1 MIRVNLLPQK
11 QQASSSDGNS
21 LQTVVL
27 VAFMLELAALF
38 FVQRAKER
46 ELEGVRAESAA
57 VRGQI
62 DQIGR
67 EIANHKAIQEQLKT
81 LRDREIA
88 IVKLQTGRIGPTA
101 VLLELSR
108 VLTAD
113 KGPSVDRARLEQL
126 RRDSPQLV
134 PNPSWDSRRL
144 WLTAYTEKDRVTTI
158 AGFARDGED
167 VSELLRRL
175 SLSQYFDD
183 VKLLPAEKVL
193 DPQTREQ
200 LVRFQFRKV
209 CGRSF
214 LFIFKRVQ

>member
-11 QQASSSDGNS
+11 QQASSSDGNA
-21 LQTVVL
+21 LQTAVL
-27 VAFMLELAALF
+27 VVFMLELAALF

-67 EIANHKAIQEQLKT
+67 EIATHKAIQEQLKA
-81 LRDREIA
+81 LRDRETA
-88 IVKLQTGRIGPTA
+88 IEKLQTGRIGPTA

-175 SLSQYFDD
+175 SLSQYFED

-200 LVRFQFRKV
+200 LVRFQFSAKV
-209 CGRSF
+209 KF
-214 LFIFKRVQ
+214 

>member
-11 QQASSSDGNS
+11 QQASPSDGNS
-21 LQTVVL
+21 LQTAVL
-27 VAFMLELAALF
+27 VVFMLELAALF

-81 LRDREIA
+81 LRDRETA
-88 IVKLQTGRIGPTA
+88 IEKLQTGRIGPTA

-158 AGFARDGED
+158 GGFARDGED

-175 SLSQYFDD
+175 SLSQYFED

-200 LVRFQFRKV
+200 LVRFQFSAKV
-209 CGRSF
+209 KF
-214 LFIFKRVQ
+214 

>member
-21 LQTVVL
+21 LQTAVL
-27 VAFMLELAALF
+27 VVFMLELAALF

-67 EIANHKAIQEQLKT
+67 EIANHKAIQEQLKA

-88 IVKLQTGRIGPTA
+88 IEKLQTGRIGPTA

-144 WLTAYTEKDRVTTI
+144 WLTAYTERDRVTTI

-175 SLSQYFDD
+175 SLSQYFED

-200 LVRFQFRKV
+200 LVRFQFSAKV
-209 CGRSF
+209 KF
-214 LFIFKRVQ
+214 

>member
-21 LQTVVL
+21 LQTAVL
-27 VAFMLELAALF
+27 VVFMLELAALF

-67 EIANHKAIQEQLKT
+67 EIANHKAIQEQLKA
-81 LRDREIA
+81 LRDRETA
-88 IVKLQTGRIGPTA
+88 IEKLQTGRIGPTA

-158 AGFARDGED
+158 GGFARDGED

-175 SLSQYFDD
+175 SLSQYFED

-200 LVRFQFRKV
+200 LVRFQFSAKV
-209 CGRSF
+209 KF
-214 LFIFKRVQ
+214 

>member
-11 QQASSSDGNS
+11 QQASPSDGNS
-21 LQTVVL
+21 LQTAVL
-27 VAFMLELAALF
+27 VVFMLELAALF

-62 DQIGR
+62 
-67 EIANHKAIQEQLKT
+67 E
-81 LRDREIA
+81 
-88 IVKLQTGRIGPTA
+88 KLQTGRIGPTA

-158 AGFARDGED
+158 GGFARDGED

-175 SLSQYFDD
+175 SLSQYFED

-200 LVRFQFRKV
+200 LVRFQFSAKV
-209 CGRSF
+209 KF
-214 LFIFKRVQ
+214 

>member
-21 LQTVVL
+21 LQTAVL
-27 VAFMLELAALF
+27 VVFMLELAALF

-67 EIANHKAIQEQLKT
+67 EIANHKAIQEQLKA
-81 LRDREIA
+81 LRDRETA
-88 IVKLQTGRIGPTA
+88 IEKLQTGRIGPTA

-175 SLSQYFDD
+175 SLSQYFED

-200 LVRFQFRKV
+200 LVRFQFSAKV
-209 CGRSF
+209 KF
-214 LFIFKRVQ
+214 

>member
-88 IVKLQTGRIGPTA
+88 IEKLQTGRIGPTA

-200 LVRFQFRKV
+200 LVRFQFSAKV
-209 CGRSF
+209 KF
-214 LFIFKRVQ
+214 